1 MRANRARDT
10 GPERTVRAALR
21 AAGYPGYRL
30 NWKGAPGRP
39 DVSYPGRHV
48 AVFVHG
54 CYWHHCPRC
63 QPGLPRSNAEFW
75 LRKFELNRERDARK
89 RRDLEARDWVVH
101 EIWECD
107 IRERLSEVIGLVCQ
121 DLDARDGRHVP
132 HIARSRA
139 ASDAHQA
146 GAPSGTTRRPGG

>member
-1 MRANRARDT
+1 MRANRSRDT
-10 GPERTVRAALR
+10 GPERIVRGALR
-21 AAGYPGYRL
+21 DAGYPGYRL

-39 DVSYPGRHV
+39 DVSYPGRRV

-75 LRKFELNRERDARK
+75 LRKFELNRERGGRK
-89 RRDLEARDWVVH
+89 RRDPETRGWAVH

-107 IRERLSEVIGLVCQ
+107 IRERLPEAIGAVCA
-121 DLDARDGRHVP
+121 DLAARARPAAPLPRHPGRLDV
-132 HIARSRA
+132 SC
-139 ASDAHQA
+139 
-146 GAPSGTTRRPGG
+146 